1 MKEQK
6 KMKNSNSPIYNIW
19 MVVLL
24 IAAYVWPVFGL
35 APAIYLFIKRKD
47 DNLVPLKNWITF
59 ALIWQIVLWLLL
71 ILVFVFFSAFLVNR
85 G

>member
-1 MKEQK
+1 
-6 KMKNSNSPIYNIW
+6 

-35 APAIYLFIKRKD
+35 APAIYLFIKRTD
-47 DNLVPLKNWITF
+47 ENLVPLKNWITL

-71 ILVFVFFSAFLVNR
+71 ILIFVFFSAVAVNR

>member
-1 MKEQK
+1 MKD
-6 KMKNSNSPIYNIW
+6 SNSPIYNIW

-24 IAAYVWPVFGL
+24 VAAYVWPILGL

-47 DNLVPLKNWITF
+47 ENLVPLKNWITL

-71 ILVFVFFSAFLVNR
+71 ILVVVSFWVGAFAVNH

>member
-1 MKEQK
+1 
-6 KMKNSNSPIYNIW
+6 

-47 DNLVPLKNWITF
+47 ENLVPLKNWITF
-59 ALIWQIVLWLLL
+59 ALIWQIVLWSLL
-71 ILVFVFFSAFLVNR
+71 IIVLICFVALAGSA
-85 G
+85 GK

>member
-1 MKEQK
+1 
-6 KMKNSNSPIYNIW
+6 

-47 DNLVPLKNWITF
+47 ENLVPLKNWITF

-71 ILVFVFFSAFLVNR
+71 IIVLICFVPLAGSA
-85 G
+85 GK

>member
-1 MKEQK
+1 
-6 KMKNSNSPIYNIW
+6 

-47 DNLVPLKNWITF
+47 ENLVPLKNWITF

-71 ILVFVFFSAFLVNR
+71 IIVLICFVALAGSA
-85 G
+85 GK

>member
-1 MKEQK
+1 
-6 KMKNSNSPIYNIW
+6 

-47 DNLVPLKNWITF
+47 ENLVPLKNWITF
-59 ALIWQIVLWLLL
+59 ALIWQIMLWFLMIIVL
-71 ILVFVFFSAFLVNR
+71 ICFVALAGSA
-85 G
+85 GK

>member
-1 MKEQK
+1 
-6 KMKNSNSPIYNIW
+6 

-71 ILVFVFFSAFLVNR
+71 ILTFVFFGAVAVNH

>member
-1 MKEQK
+1 M

-47 DNLVPLKNWITF
+47 ENLVPLKNWITL

-71 ILVFVFFSAFLVNR
+71 ILIFVFFSAVAVNR

>member
-1 MKEQK
+1 
-6 KMKNSNSPIYNIW
+6 

-47 DNLVPLKNWITF
+47 ENLVPLKNWITL
-59 ALIWQIVLWLLL
+59 ALIWQIVLWSLL
-71 ILVFVFFSAFLVNR
+71 IIVLICFVALAGSA
-85 G
+85 GK

>member
-1 MKEQK
+1 
-6 KMKNSNSPIYNIW
+6 MKNSNSPIYNIW

-59 ALIWQIVLWLLL
+59 ALIWQIVLWLL
-71 ILVFVFFSAFLVNR
+71 VFFGAVAVNH

>member
-1 MKEQK
+1 
-6 KMKNSNSPIYNIW
+6 

-47 DNLVPLKNWITF
+47 ENLVPLKNWITF
-59 ALIWQIVLWLLL
+59 ALIWQIVLWFLL
-71 ILVFVFFSAFLVNR
+71 IIVLICFVALAGSA
-85 G
+85 GK

>member
-1 MKEQK
+1 
-6 KMKNSNSPIYNIW
+6 MKNSNSPIYNIW

-47 DNLVPLKNWITF
+47 ENLVPLKNWITF
-59 ALIWQIVLWLLL
+59 ALIWQIVLWFLL
-71 ILVFVFFSAFLVNR
+71 IIALICFVAIAGSA
-85 G
+85 GK